1 MEHLQNTIAVFLA
14 VLLLL
19 IVAEVDDVENLNFFN
34 FWMLIFFFAGL
45 SYLAVV
51 LEKYKDE
58 DDKDQE

>member
-34 FWMLIFFFAGL
+34 FWMLIFFFAGFI
-45 SYLAVV
+45 YIIRF

-58 DDKDQE
+58 DEEKD

>member
-34 FWMLIFFFAGL
+34 FWMLIFFIAGL

-51 LEKYKDE
+51 LEKHKDE
-58 DDKDQE
+58 DEEKD

>member
-19 IVAEVDDVENLNFFN
+19 IVAEVDDVENLHFFN

-51 LEKYKDE
+51 LEKHKDE
-58 DDKDQE
+58 DEEKD

>member
-1 MEHLQNTIAVFLA
+1 MEHLQNISLFFIFVF
-14 VLLLL
+14 VLLLM
-19 IVAEVDDVENLNFFN
+19 AEVDDVENLNFFN

-58 DDKDQE
+58 DKEKD